1 MSGVHKMKL
10 INEHDSFAHIVL
22 ITCYL
27 YLLND
32 QMNAMNKATL
42 AGKEYSILISVTD
55 TST

>member
-10 INEHDSFAHIVL
+10 INELDSFAHIVL

-32 QMNAMNKATL
+32 QMNTMNKATL
-42 AGKEYSILISVTD
+42 AGKEYSILISVTN